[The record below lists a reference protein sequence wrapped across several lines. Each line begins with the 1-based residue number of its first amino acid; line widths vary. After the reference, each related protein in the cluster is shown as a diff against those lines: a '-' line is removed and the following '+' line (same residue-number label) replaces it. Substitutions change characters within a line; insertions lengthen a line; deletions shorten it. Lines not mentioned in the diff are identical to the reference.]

1 MANSNETGHAKN
13 VALFDKSIRCVK
25 GYGSKYAPALPRI
38 QVGSLSQTLSAAE
51 HSLQKVKENK
61 TVWNNATNSREIAF
75 NEFKGL
81 STRVVKAL
89 KATDA
94 TDQTMADAKNA
105 YRKIRGTRAKAIT
118 PPVQAVGAAP
128 AVKKTKSVSQ
138 QSYDKMVDHF
148 NELINTVAAEPS
160 YAPNENELQ
169 VASLRSVLAKLK
181 AKNAAAADAET
192 ALKNARIERDTI
204 LYAPVT
210 GMADVFGAIKDYVG
224 SIYGIRSPQVK
235 QLTAL
240 PFSRR

>member
-1 MANSNETGHAKN
+1 
-13 VALFDKSIRCVK
+13 
-25 GYGSKYAPALPRI
+25 LPRI

-118 PPVQAVGAAP
+118 
-128 AVKKTKSVSQ
+128 
-138 QSYDKMVDHF
+138 
-148 NELINTVAAEPS
+148 
-160 YAPNENELQ
+160 
-169 VASLRSVLAKLK
+169 LRC
-181 AKNAAAADAET
+181 
-192 ALKNARIERDTI
+192 
-204 LYAPVT
+204 
-210 GMADVFGAIKDYVG
+210 
-224 SIYGIRSPQVK
+224 
-235 QLTAL
+235 
-240 PFSRR
+240 RR